1 MLEILL
7 CFRIV
12 EGNCSFEPTPSKV
25 DVPLHS
31 GTIEIKH
38 SEIVHRLCIAKLRG
52 LLK

>member
-12 EGNCSFEPTPSKV
+12 EGDSSFEPTPGKV

-31 GTIEIKH
+31 GTVEIKH
-38 SEIVHRLCIAKLRG
+38 SEIVHCRCIAKLRG

>member
-12 EGNCSFEPTPSKV
+12 EGDCSFEPTPGKV

-31 GTIEIKH
+31 CPVEIKH